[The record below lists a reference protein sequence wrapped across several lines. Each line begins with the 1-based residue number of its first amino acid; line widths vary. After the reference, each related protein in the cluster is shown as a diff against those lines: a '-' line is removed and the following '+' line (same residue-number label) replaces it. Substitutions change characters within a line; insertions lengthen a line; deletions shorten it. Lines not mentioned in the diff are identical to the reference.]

1 MAAITIT
8 APCDIGEKRYVLFGN
23 GWSMPYAQAELDEI
37 KRAKY
42 YKSIRGF
49 VPTTLFIFR
58 TEGGGTIAVTE
69 EEWDARVFETAEE
82 AEAASFENKYG
93 HLYE

>member
-8 APCDIGEKRYVLFGN
+8 APCDIGEKRYILLRN
-23 GWSMPYAQAELDEI
+23 GWSMPYTQAELDEI
-37 KRAKY
+37 KRVRR
-42 YKSIRGF
+42 YKPVQGL
-49 VPTTLFIFR
+49 VPVTLFIFR
-58 TEGGGTIAVTE
+58 TEGGGTIAVIE